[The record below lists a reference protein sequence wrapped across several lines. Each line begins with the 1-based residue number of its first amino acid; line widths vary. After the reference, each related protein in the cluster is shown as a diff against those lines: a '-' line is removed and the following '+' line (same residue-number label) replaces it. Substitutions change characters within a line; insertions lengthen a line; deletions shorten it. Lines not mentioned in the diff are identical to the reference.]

1 MSFLFNQL
9 IHFLLL
15 ILGISVICPCVSK
28 KFVYCII
35 NASRNPDKQKTV
47 HNCTLHLCRNCT
59 LMYFLDF
66 FMRGCLD
73 KFL

>member
-35 NASRNPDKQKTV
+35 NTSRNPDKQKTV
-47 HNCTLHLCRNCT
+47 HNCTIALVS
-59 LMYFLDF
+59 
-66 FMRGCLD
+66 
-73 KFL
+73 